1 MATPQAENVRHSRI
15 RKTSR
20 RAEVSARQRI
30 DPMRPRLRWRVL
42 SDADIAR
49 LDAAIMEVLGEVG
62 VRFPLEPALDV
73 LKEGGCRV
81 DREARV
87 ARLPE
92 EVVRAALQAAPQAP
106 LLAARDPRCDLVL
119 DGRSCYLSNDGCGV
133 WVIDPDTGVR
143 RASTKTDVADSAR
156 FVDALPQV
164 SFYWGPVVTAE
175 DVPLA
180 TRPLHELEV
189 VFANT
194 SKHFQAVDVVG
205 AQMTRRAVEMARLV
219 AGGAEELRR
228 RPIMSLIACPIDPLS
243 NEAVSLEA
251 ALVAAEAG
259 VPVGFLSL
267 TLGCA
272 SAPATMAGNLVVN
285 LAAVIAGAV
294 LLQLA
299 HPGAPVFLAGAP
311 SVMDLKTG
319 GYTGGSPEDYVLA
332 AAATQMA
339 HHFGLAMNMGTMAS
353 GAKEP
358 GWQAAVDDAL
368 STMASVGAG
377 AEMMSGCGLLDG
389 SKTLSYAHL
398 LMEAEVYGIVQKV
411 AAGIEV
417 TDETL
422 ALDMIKKVGPN
433 GTYLAEKHTRAHM
446 KGIWRSGVW
455 DRTPYDAWLRDG
467 RRGALQNA
475 EERACEILASHAPA
489 PLPDD
494 VRAELRR
501 FVETAEAEPA

>member
-1 MATPQAENVRHSRI
+1 M
-15 RKTSR
+15 
-20 RAEVSARQRI
+20 SARQRI
-30 DPMRPRLRWRVL
+30 DPVRPRLRWRVL
-42 SDADIAR
+42 SDADIER
-49 LDAAIMEVLGEVG
+49 LDAAVIEVLGDVG
-62 VRFPLEPALDV
+62 VRFPLARALEA
-73 LKEGGCRV
+73 LARGGCRV
-81 DREARV
+81 DRVTKV
-87 ARLPE
+87 ARMPE
-92 EVVRAALQAAPQAP
+92 GVVRAALQTAPEAP
-106 LLAARDPRCDLVL
+106 LLAARDLECDLVL

-133 WVIDPDTGVR
+133 WVIDPDTGER
-143 RASTKTDVADSAR
+143 RASTKADVADSAR
-156 FVDALPQV
+156 FVDAVPQV
-164 SFYWGPVVTAE
+164 SFYWGPLVTAE
-175 DVPLA
+175 DVPCA
-180 TRPLHELEV
+180 TRPLHELEAI
-189 VFANT
+189 FANT
-194 SKHFQAVDVVG
+194 SKHFQAVDLVG
-205 AQMTRRAVEMARLV
+205 EDMTRRAVEMARAV

-272 SAPATMAGNLVVN
+272 SAPATMAGNLVVD
-285 LAAVIAGAV
+285 LAAVIAGIV
-294 LLQLA
+294 LVQLA
-299 HPGAPVFLAGAP
+299 CPGVPVFMAGAP

-339 HHFGLAMNMGTMAS
+339 HYYGLAMNMGTMAS

-368 STMASVGAG
+368 STLASVSAG

-389 SKTLSYAHL
+389 SRTLSYAHL
-398 LMEAEVYGIVQKV
+398 LMEAEVYAIVHEV

-422 ALDMIKKVGPN
+422 ALDVIKKVGPS
-433 GTYLAEKHTRAHM
+433 GTYLAEKHTRRHM
-446 KGIWRSGVW
+446 SEIWRPGAW
-455 DRTPYDAWLRDG
+455 DRTPYDTCLKDG

-475 EERACEILASHAPA
+475 EEQAREILRTHAPA
-489 PLPDD
+489 PLAAD
-494 VRAELRR
+494 VRADLRR
-501 FVETAEAEPA
+501 LVETAEAELA

>member
-1 MATPQAENVRHSRI
+1 MLT
-15 RKTSR
+15 
-20 RAEVSARQRI
+20 
-30 DPMRPRLRWRVL
+30 
-42 SDADIAR
+42 DADLER
-49 LDAAIMEVLGEVG
+49 LEAAILETLEEVG
-62 VRFPLEPALDV
+62 VRFPLERALDA
-73 LKEGGCRV
+73 LERGGCRV
-81 DREARV
+81 DRASQV
-87 ARLPE
+87 ARLPQD
-92 EVVRAALQAAPQAP
+92 VVRAALQTAPTAP
-106 LLAARDPRCDLVL
+106 LLAARDPRCDIRL
-119 DGRSCYLSNDGCGV
+119 DGSACHLSNDGCGIR
-133 WVIDPDTGVR
+133 VIDPHTGEL
-143 RASTKTDVADSAR
+143 RASGIADVADSAR

-180 TRPLHELEV
+180 TRPLHEV
-189 VFANT
+189 AAIFANT

-205 AQMTRRAVEMARLV
+205 EDMTRRVVEMARVV
-219 AGGAEELRR
+219 AGGDEELRR

-251 ALVAAEAG
+251 ALVCAEAG

-272 SAPATMAGNLVVN
+272 SAPATLAGNLVVN
-285 LAAVIAGAV
+285 IAAVLAGIV
-294 LLQLA
+294 LVQLA

-332 AAATQMA
+332 AAATELA
-339 HHFGLAMNMGTMAS
+339 HHFGFAMNMGTMAS

-368 STMASVGAG
+368 STLASVGAG

-398 LMEAEVYGIVQKV
+398 LMEAEIYGIVQKV
-411 AAGIEV
+411 AGGIV
-417 TDETL
+417 VDDETL
-422 ALDMIKKVGPN
+422 ALDVIKKVGPN
-433 GTYLAEKHTRAHM
+433 GTYLAEKHTRRHM
-446 KGIWRSGVW
+446 GDIWRPGVW
-455 DRTPYDAWLRDG
+455 DRTPYDAWLREG
-467 RRGALQNA
+467 KKGALENA
-475 EERACEILASHAPA
+475 EERAREILRTHAPD

-494 VRAELRR
+494 VSAELRR
-501 FVETAEAEPA
+501 LVAGADLELAGVTA

>member
-1 MATPQAENVRHSRI
+1 
-15 RKTSR
+15 
-20 RAEVSARQRI
+20 VSARQRI
-30 DPMRPRLRWRVL
+30 DPIRPRLRWRVL
-42 SDADIAR
+42 SDADVER
-49 LDAAIMEVLGEVG
+49 LDAAIIEVLGDVG
-62 VRFPLEPALDV
+62 VCFPLERALDA
-73 LKEGGCRV
+73 LERGGCRV
-81 DREARV
+81 DRASRV
-87 ARLPE
+87 ARMPE
-92 EVVRAALQAAPQAP
+92 EVVRAALQAAPKAP

-119 DGRSCYLSNDGCGV
+119 DGQSCYLSNDGCGV
-133 WVIDPDTGVR
+133 WVIDPDTGER
-143 RASTKTDVADSAR
+143 CASTKADVADSAR
-156 FVDALPQV
+156 FVDAVPQV

-180 TRPLHELEV
+180 TRPLHELEAI
-189 VFANT
+189 FAGT

-205 AQMTRRAVEMARLV
+205 EQMTRRAVEMARVV

-228 RPIMSLIACPIDPLS
+228 RPIMGLIACPIDPLS

-267 TLGCA
+267 TLACT

-285 LAAVIAGAV
+285 LAAVIAGTV
-294 LLQLA
+294 LVQLA
-299 HPGAPVFLAGAP
+299 YPGAPVFMAGAP

-339 HHFGLAMNMGTMAS
+339 HHYGLAMNMGTMAS

-368 STMASVGAG
+368 STLASVSAG

-398 LMEAEVYGIVQKV
+398 LMEAEVYGIVRKV
-411 AAGIEV
+411 AGGIV
-417 TDETL
+417 VDDETL
-422 ALDMIKKVGPN
+422 ALDVIKKVGPN

-446 KGIWRSGVW
+446 KDIWRPGVW
-455 DRTPYDAWLRDG
+455 DRTPYDAWLAAG
-467 RRGALQNA
+467 RRGALQKA
-475 EERACEILASHAPA
+475 EERAREILRTHAPA
-489 PLPDD
+489 PLATD

-501 FVETAEAEPA
+501 LVETAEAELV

>member
-1 MATPQAENVRHSRI
+1 M
-15 RKTSR
+15 
-20 RAEVSARQRI
+20 SARQRI
-30 DPMRPRLRWRVL
+30 DPVRPRLRWRVL
-42 SDADIAR
+42 SDADIER
-49 LDAAIMEVLGEVG
+49 LDAAVIEVLGDVG
-62 VRFPLEPALDV
+62 VRFPLARALDA
-73 LKEGGCRV
+73 LARGGCRV
-81 DREARV
+81 DRVTQV
-87 ARLPE
+87 ARMPE
-92 EVVRAALQAAPQAP
+92 GVVRAALQAAPEAP
-106 LLAARDPRCDLVL
+106 LLAARDPECDLVL

-133 WVIDPDTGVR
+133 WVIDPDTGER
-143 RASTKTDVADSAR
+143 RASTKADVADSAR
-156 FVDALPQV
+156 FVDAVPQV
-164 SFYWGPVVTAE
+164 SFYWGPLVTAE
-175 DVPLA
+175 DVPCA
-180 TRPLHELEV
+180 TRPLHELEAI
-189 VFANT
+189 FANT
-194 SKHFQAVDVVG
+194 SKHFQAVDLVG
-205 AQMTRRAVEMARLV
+205 EDMTRRAVEMARAV

-272 SAPATMAGNLVVN
+272 SAPATMAGNLVVD
-285 LAAVIAGAV
+285 LAAVIAGIV

-299 HPGAPVFLAGAP
+299 CPGVPVFMAGAP

-339 HHFGLAMNMGTMAS
+339 HHYGLAMNMGTMAS

-368 STMASVGAG
+368 STLASVSAG

-389 SKTLSYAHL
+389 SRTLSYAHL
-398 LMEAEVYGIVQKV
+398 LMEAEVYAIVHEV

-422 ALDMIKKVGPN
+422 ALDVIKKVGPS
-433 GTYLAEKHTRAHM
+433 GTYLAEKHTRRHM
-446 KGIWRSGVW
+446 CEIWRPGAW
-455 DRTPYDAWLRDG
+455 DRTPYDTCLKDG

-475 EERACEILASHAPA
+475 EEQAREILRTHATA
-489 PLPDD
+489 PLAAD
-494 VRAELRR
+494 VRADLRR
-501 FVETAEAEPA
+501 LVETAEAELA

>member
-1 MATPQAENVRHSRI
+1 MT
-15 RKTSR
+15 
-20 RAEVSARQRI
+20 QRI
-30 DPMRPRLRWRVL
+30 DPIRLRVRRRVL
-42 SDADIAR
+42 SDADIER
-49 LDAAIMEVLGEVG
+49 IDVAIMEVLSDVG
-62 VRFPLEPALDV
+62 VRFPLGRALDA
-73 LKEGGCRV
+73 LERGGCRV
-81 DREARV
+81 DRVAQT

-92 EVVRAALQAAPQAP
+92 AVVRAALRAAPEAP

-133 WVIDPDTGVR
+133 WVIDPDSGER
-143 RASTKTDVADSAR
+143 RPSTKDDVADSAR
-156 FVDALPQV
+156 FVDALPRV

-175 DVPLA
+175 DVPRA
-180 TRPLHELEV
+180 TRPLHELEA
-189 VFANT
+189 VFSNT

-205 AQMTRRAVEMARLV
+205 EQMTRRAVEMARAV

-228 RPIMSLIACPIDPLS
+228 RPIMSLIACPIDPLG

-267 TLGCA
+267 TLGGA

-294 LLQLA
+294 LVQLA
-299 HPGAPVFLAGAP
+299 YPGAPVFLAGAP

-339 HHFGLAMNMGTMAS
+339 HHYGLAMNMGTMAS

-358 GWQAAVDDAL
+358 GWQAAIDDAL
-368 STMASVGAG
+368 STLASVSAG

-389 SKTLSYAHL
+389 SRTLSYAHL
-398 LMEAEVYGIVQKV
+398 LMEAEVYGMVQKV
-411 AAGIEV
+411 AGGIEV
-417 TDETL
+417 NDETL
-422 ALDMIKKVGPN
+422 ALDVIRKVGPN
-433 GTYLAEKHTRAHM
+433 GTYLGEKHTRAHM
-446 KGIWRSGVW
+446 WEIWRPGVW

-475 EERACEILASHAPA
+475 EERAREILRTHAPE
-489 PLPDD
+489 PLAAD

-501 FVETAEAEPA
+501 LVETAEAEPV

>member
-1 MATPQAENVRHSRI
+1 M
-15 RKTSR
+15 TSR
-20 RAEVSARQRI
+20 PEAARGGRSTPPRI
-30 DPMRPRLRWRVL
+30 DPIVPRLRWDVL
-42 SDADIAR
+42 GRSDIER
-49 LDAAIMEVLGEVG
+49 LDAAIMEVLAEVG
-62 VRFPLEPALDV
+62 VRFPVARALDA
-73 LKEGGCRV
+73 LERGGCRV
-81 DREARV
+81 DRAAQI

-92 EVVRAALQAAPQAP
+92 PVVRAALRAAPKAP

-119 DGRSCYLSNDGCGV
+119 DGRRCYLSNDGCGV
-133 WVIDPDTGVR
+133 WVVDSESGAR
-143 RASTKTDVADSAR
+143 RPSTKADVADSAR
-156 FVDALPQV
+156 FVDAVPEV
-164 SFYWGPVVTAE
+164 SYYWGPVVTAE

-180 TRPLHELEV
+180 SRPLHELEA
-189 VFANT
+189 VFAST

-205 AQMTRRAVEMARLV
+205 ADMARRAVEMARVV
-219 AGGAEELRR
+219 AGGAAELRR
-228 RPIMSLIACPIDPLS
+228 RPLMSLIACPIDPLS

-251 ALVAAEAG
+251 ALVCAEAG

-267 TLGCA
+267 TLACA

-285 LAAVIAGAV
+285 LAAVIAGTV

-299 HPGAPVFLAGAP
+299 APGAPVFLAGAP
-311 SVMDLKTG
+311 SVMDLRTG
-319 GYTGGSPEDYVLA
+319 GYTGGSPEDYLLA

-339 HHFGLAMNMGTMAS
+339 HHYGLAMAMGTQAS

-368 STMASVGAG
+368 STLASVSAG
-377 AEMMSGCGLLDG
+377 AEMMNGCGLLDG

-398 LMEAEVYGIVQKV
+398 LMEAEIYGIVQRV

-417 TDETL
+417 SDETL
-422 ALDMIKKVGPN
+422 ALDVIRKVGPN

-446 KGIWRSGVW
+446 GEVWRPGVW
-455 DRTPYDAWLRDG
+455 DRSSYDVWLAAG
-467 RRGALQNA
+467 KRGALQNA
-475 EERACEILASHAPA
+475 EELAREILRTHAPE

-501 FVETAEAEPA
+501 HVEHAEAELL

>member
-1 MATPQAENVRHSRI
+1 M
-15 RKTSR
+15 
-20 RAEVSARQRI
+20 
-30 DPMRPRLRWRVL
+30 
-42 SDADIAR
+42 
-49 LDAAIMEVLGEVG
+49 
-62 VRFPLEPALDV
+62 RFPLERALDA
-73 LKEGGCRV
+73 LERGGCRV
-81 DREARV
+81 DRATQV

-92 EVVRAALQAAPQAP
+92 DVVRAALQAAPAGAAP
-106 LLAARDPRCDLVL
+106 RRPRPALRPRPRRHACH
-119 DGRSCYLSNDGCGV
+119 LSNDGCGV
-133 WVIDPDTGVR
+133 RVIDPETGELR
-143 RASTKTDVADSAR
+143 PSTKADVADSAR
-156 FVDALPQV
+156 FVDAVPQV

-180 TRPLHELEV
+180 TRPLHELEA

-205 AQMTRRAVEMARLV
+205 EDMTRRAVEMARVV

-251 ALVAAEAG
+251 ALVCAEAG

-267 TLGCA
+267 TLACA

-285 LAAVIAGAV
+285 LAAVLAGIV

-339 HHFGLAMNMGTMAS
+339 HHFGFAMNMGTMAS

-368 STMASVGAG
+368 STLASVSRRRRDDERLRPARRLEDPELRAPAHGDRDLRHRAEGRRRHRGRRRDTGARRDP
-377 AEMMSGCGLLDG
+377 ARSGRTAPTWRRSTPGR
-389 SKTLSYAHL
+389 TW
-398 LMEAEVYGIVQKV
+398 V
-411 AAGIEV
+411 
-417 TDETL
+417 
-422 ALDMIKKVGPN
+422 
-433 GTYLAEKHTRAHM
+433 
-446 KGIWRSGVW
+446 RSGV
-455 DRTPYDAWLRDG
+455 RASGTG
-467 RRGALQNA
+467 RRTTPGWPPARRARSRTRRSRRVRSCGRTRPTRSPRTCAPSSGGSSRRPTPSSRGLAGQRTSARASRSSSVCRSTSAAVVCGAMSAMLWNGVI
-475 EERACEILASHAPA
+475 RMPRLSMNRC
-489 PLPDD
+489 
-494 VRAELRR
+494 R
-501 FVETAEAEPA
+501 